1 MYIFKGLDLN
11 VTHILPSTDQWIRE
25 NMNDLDFPL
34 YITEHGYGYIVW
46 VYSYDEE
53 VLKSQEIPDD
63 LRTCIQYALEK
74 DCRII
79 NLDAGGVPCE
89 DLPRYEAEWEETV
102 QEEQSG
108 NSPIM

>member
-11 VTHILPSTDQWIRE
+11 VTHILPSTERWIRE
-25 NMNDLDFPL
+25 NMNNLDFPI
-34 YITEHGYGYIVW
+34 YITENGYGYIVW
-46 VYSYDEE
+46 VYSCNDEE
-53 VLKSQEIPDD
+53 VLQEIPDD
-63 LRTCIQYALEK
+63 LRTCIQYAIEK

-79 NLDAGGVPCE
+79 NLDAGGEFCE
-89 DLPRYEAEWEETV
+89 DLPRYEAEWEGAV